1 MRERERERKKKP
13 QKQNQKT
20 SLGFADPP
28 DLAQMFRDK
37 DEPGRPPAGSRATE
51 EGRVPWKRPVSSPLG
66 PGCTEAPSP
75 PVPGLGHTR
84 RGGRECE
91 SDAGRGRARGSCRL
105 WVGCRGPLSLAGGA
119 GRRFGAQSP
128 ARPRGPTC
136 LRGLSPQVGAASGP
150 PAGTALLFSSF
161 FPRRHGEQILQ
172 E

>member
-1 MRERERERKKKP
+1 
-13 QKQNQKT
+13 
-20 SLGFADPP
+20 
-28 DLAQMFRDK
+28 MFRDK

-66 PGCTEAPSP
+66 PGCTEVPSP

-150 PAGTALLFSSF
+150 PAGTALLFFLSSTAWGADSAGITGTGLF
-161 FPRRHGEQILQ
+161 LSSPPCVRAQRGLEGQSH
-172 E
+172 